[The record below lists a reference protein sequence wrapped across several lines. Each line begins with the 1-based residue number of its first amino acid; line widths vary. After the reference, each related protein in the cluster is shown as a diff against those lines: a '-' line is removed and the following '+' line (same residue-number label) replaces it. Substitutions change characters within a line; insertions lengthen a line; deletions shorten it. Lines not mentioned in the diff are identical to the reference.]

1 MTLIALVPMKGHS
14 ARVPGKNLRPLAGR
28 PLFEWIVE
36 ALLGTIGVD
45 RVVVDTDSDEI
56 AQRVAA
62 AFPEVE
68 VHDRPEHL
76 RGDFIPMHDIVA
88 HLASALEGDV
98 FLQTHATNPLLTSG
112 TIGRAIEVHAGPGSH
127 DSLMSV
133 TPRRSRF
140 YFEDGSPVNH
150 DPLVLGRTQDLPPL
164 FEENSNLY
172 VAARDVILASRRRIG
187 ANPVLF
193 PIGPEEAWDIDEEL
207 DFFIAEALLA
217 RRTP

>member
-1 MTLIALVPMKGHS
+1 
-14 ARVPGKNLRPLAGR
+14 
-28 PLFEWIVE
+28 
-36 ALLGTIGVD
+36 
-45 RVVVDTDSDEI
+45 
-56 AQRVAA
+56 
-62 AFPEVE
+62 
-68 VHDRPEHL
+68 
-76 RGDFIPMHDIVA
+76 
-88 HLASALEGDV
+88 
-98 FLQTHATNPLLTSG
+98 
-112 TIGRAIEVHAGPGSH
+112 
-127 DSLMSV
+127 MSV